1 MTTMTVATMM
11 AVIRTAIFTDIK
23 GLRKTHITAGIVVVT
38 MFESQVFS
46 TGLMG
51 FVIIKR
57 RRHALTTKCHEQN
70 DYQRS

>member
-1 MTTMTVATMM
+1 MTTMTVATMV

-23 GLRKTHITAGIVVVT
+23 GLRKTHIIAGIVVVT
-38 MFESQVFS
+38 MFESQMFS
-46 TGLMG
+46 SGLMG

-57 RRHALTTKCHEQN
+57 RRHALTTKRHKQN

>member
-11 AVIRTAIFTDIK
+11 AVIRTTIFINIK
-23 GLRKTHITAGIVVVT
+23 GLRKTHIIAGIDVVT
-38 MFESQVFS
+38 MLESQVFS

-57 RRHALTTKCHEQN
+57 RRHALTTKCHKQN